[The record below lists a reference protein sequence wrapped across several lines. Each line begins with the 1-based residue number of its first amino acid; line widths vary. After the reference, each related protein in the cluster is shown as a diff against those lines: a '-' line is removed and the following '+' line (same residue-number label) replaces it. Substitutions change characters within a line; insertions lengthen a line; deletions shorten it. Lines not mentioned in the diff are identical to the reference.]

1 MRDPVNGGRSESI
14 RAIPPEAG
22 KKERMTERTP
32 QPSTTRTVSRRRL
45 GAYAAAWTAWG
56 ALSITATVLQN
67 APDLLDWLPNEA
79 IWGLVVVGAL
89 AQLPFIV
96 RDVRRRAAGRVP
108 GPPGPFW
115 REGRGNNLLD
125 AVSPFVGYDAQ
136 QQRLLRLFRAFPRPG
151 RHGLADRLRPWRR
164 RGRHSPPLVVV
175 VTGAPGTGK
184 SQLANHV
191 AREVAERFPD
201 APRWVDLTT
210 GTSPDDEGE
219 TNGTEGNGGPAW
231 SLIRVLP
238 RRLRRLPGL
247 GPADPGGPD
256 DPDARRRA
264 ERAAE
269 FAAAAAARPRSVADL
284 LEELLDASGD
294 SPRGPRRHLEE
305 AWRSRT
311 AGRRLLLVLENAE
324 DPRQVEP
331 LLPNSPDSAV
341 IVTARVP
348 FHNAGFTFEE
358 VHLDGLTDDEGAELL
373 DGQVPLPSDPAEREE
388 ERLLRR
394 AVAAHCHGLPLA
406 LRMCGTRLASHSGED
421 TEALLE
427 KLRSSS
433 VTPLLGPTGFPTS
446 FLGVFRLCGTHAA
459 RLLHRMAATGM
470 QEVADY
476 SAAALLDLDRRR
488 VAAVLE
494 ELSGLSLIESVG
506 SAHDGV
512 QRYRQHQL
520 VHDTLRKLGPD
531 ELGVDPDEA
540 RSAWS
545 AEQVA
550 AAGRR
555 LVAAYT
561 WMVERAAADLHRVD
575 AGFPQPPIAG
585 PAPAP
590 GPGDDGGLGLAGPEN
605 PPAWLD
611 REREVL
617 LGCLWLAAD
626 AGHVGLGWRL
636 ARSVAVMCQVLR
648 AHWSEWDQAVEAQLA
663 FAYGHGDLHALGMAL
678 LDASEL
684 SGARGQYRPGIIYA
698 ERALYA
704 FEQKGVDERWLA
716 RAHRARGVCLQRR
729 GELDSA
735 KDELERAEA
744 IMARHGEWWWRA
756 RALYNLA
763 ELNAD
768 IGHTGPASDL
778 LRWACDIFAEEGD
791 TGQSDLARV
800 LLAEVHA
807 EEGRQLRAWYELAEM
822 NERFRAEGRLW
833 YSAQCLRALGGLDES
848 ALRAQW
854 RLAESLLKE
863 LNRTTRRAG
872 FDADALRT
880 VRGDGAAAALGG
892 AVQEAR
898 SRRDRLGAELA
909 ELVGDAE
916 AVRAVREPPEPA
928 VLRRTGRRLRRAWS
942 ARHRRDMVR
951 EAIVLMERMGDE
963 WGVHRARVTL
973 GRVLVAAERFREA
986 DDAFRSAAEGF
997 AALSQAGQR
1006 SGEPGDKRWEARTHH
1021 IAAEDVYRK
1030 VSPPGQALER
1040 TAPPRF
1046 ARPLQTAKGHALEAM
1061 RLYREWGNTSGEV
1074 AARIL
1079 LARIMW
1085 VDGALKRAVAHHL
1098 KEARDQ
1104 ASEQLERAADEAS
1117 EELGRAALQ
1126 AVEHGWENLYT
1137 EAAGLHSTIAE
1148 RYPEVARRWPIH

>member
-1 MRDPVNGGRSESI
+1 
-14 RAIPPEAG
+14 
-22 KKERMTERTP
+22 MTERTP
-32 QPSTTRTVSRRRL
+32 QRRRPAEALSRRRL

-56 ALSITATVLQN
+56 GLSITATVLQN

-79 IWGLVVVGAL
+79 IWGLVVIGAL

-96 RDVRRRAAGRVP
+96 RDVRRRAVGRVP
-108 GPPGPFW
+108 TPFW
-115 REGRGNNLLD
+115 REGRGKNLLH
-125 AVSPFVGYDAQ
+125 PEPHFTGYGAQ
-136 QQRLLRLFRAFPRPG
+136 QRQMLRLFRGFPRPG
-151 RHGLADRLRPWRR
+151 QRGLADRLRSWRR
-164 RGRHSPPLVVV
+164 RGRQRPPLVVV

-184 SQLANHV
+184 SQLANRV
-191 AREVAERFPD
+191 ARYVTERFPD
-201 APRWVDLTT
+201 DPRWVDLTT
-210 GTSPDDEGE
+210 GTSPDEED
-219 TNGTEGNGGPAW
+219 GNGADDPSGPGGPGW
-231 SLIRVLP
+231 TLIRVLP

-247 GPADPGGPD
+247 GAGPDGDD
-256 DPDARRRA
+256 DPDA
-264 ERAAE
+264 ERKAALAAE
-269 FAAAAAARPRSVADL
+269 FAAAASARPRPVADL
-284 LEELLDASGD
+284 LEELLGASGD

-341 IVTARVP
+341 IVTARAP
-348 FHNAGFTFEE
+348 FHDAGFDFESVYLE
-358 VHLDGLTDDEGAELL
+358 GLTDDEGAELL
-373 DGQVPLPSDPAEREE
+373 DLQVDLPADPAEREE

-394 AVAAHCHGLPLA
+394 SIAAHCHGLPLA
-406 LRMCGTRLASHSGED
+406 LKMCGTRLASHSGED
-421 TEALLE
+421 TRELLE

-446 FLGVFRLCGTHAA
+446 FLGVFRLCGTQAA

-470 QEVADY
+470 QEAADY

-488 VAAVLE
+488 ADAVLK
-494 ELSGLSLIESVG
+494 ELAGLSLIEPIG
-506 SAHDGV
+506 SAEDGV

-520 VHDTLRKLGPD
+520 VHDTMRKLGPA

-540 RSAWS
+540 LAAWS
-545 AEQVA
+545 DGQVA

-585 PAPAP
+585 PAP
-590 GPGDDGGLGLAGPEN
+590 GPGDDGGLGLAGPES

-704 FEQKGVDERWLA
+704 FEQQGVDERWLA
-716 RAHRARGVCLQRR
+716 RAHRARGVCLQRW
-729 GELDSA
+729 GELDRA

-744 IMARHGEWWWRA
+744 VMSRHGERWWRA

-807 EEGRQLRAWYELAEM
+807 VEGRQLRAWYELTDM
-822 NERFRAEGRLW
+822 SERFRAEGRLW
-833 YSAQCLRALGGLDES
+833 YAAQCLRALGGLEES
-848 ALRAQW
+848 VLRAQW
-854 RLAESLLKE
+854 RMVESRLRE
-863 LNRTTRRAG
+863 LNRIAKRAS
-872 FDADALRT
+872 FDAEALRK
-880 VRGDGAAAALGG
+880 VRGPGATAALGG
-892 AVQEAR
+892 AVQDAR
-898 SRRDRLGAELA
+898 GRRDRLGAELA
-909 ELVGDAE
+909 DLVGDAE
-916 AVRAVREPPEPA
+916 AAHAVRERPEPQ

-942 ARHRRDMVR
+942 ARRRREMVQ
-951 EAIVLMERMGDE
+951 ESIVLMERMGDE

-986 DDAFRSAAEGF
+986 DAAFRSAAEGF
-997 AALSQAGQR
+997 ASLSQAGQR

-1030 VSPPGQALER
+1030 ASPPGQAVER
-1040 TAPPRF
+1040 TVPSRYSE
-1046 ARPLQTAKGHALEAM
+1046 PLKTAQGHALEAM
-1061 RLYREWGNTSGEV
+1061 RLYRERGNSSGEV

-1085 VDGALKRAVAHHL
+1085 VDGAFKRAVAHHL

-1104 ASEQLERAADEAS
+1104 ASEQLERTADQAS
-1117 EELGRAALQ
+1117 EELGRAAVQ
-1126 AVEHGWENLYT
+1126 AAEHGWEDLYA

-1148 RYPEVARRWPIH
+1148 HYPEVARRWPIH